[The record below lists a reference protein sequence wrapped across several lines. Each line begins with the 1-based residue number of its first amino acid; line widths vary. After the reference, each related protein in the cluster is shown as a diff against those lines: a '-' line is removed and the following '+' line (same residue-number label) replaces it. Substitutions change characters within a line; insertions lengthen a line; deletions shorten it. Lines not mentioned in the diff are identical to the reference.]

1 MKSEIKIPS
10 MGESISTVIIGTI
23 FTPTGTVLQAD
34 SEILEVETDKVNQP
48 LYAPCKG
55 EITLNVQTGDTVA
68 IGEVMG
74 EMLQVL
80 RRVPPFIV
88 LVVLNHVVVGR
99 AEVRRAL

>member
-55 EITLNVQTGDTVA
+55 ELTLTVQTGDTVA
-68 IGEVMG
+68 IGEVIGFIDSQG
-74 EMLQVL
+74 EEKKEEQ
-80 RRVPPFIV
+80 RK
-88 LVVLNHVVVGR
+88 
-99 AEVRRAL
+99 E